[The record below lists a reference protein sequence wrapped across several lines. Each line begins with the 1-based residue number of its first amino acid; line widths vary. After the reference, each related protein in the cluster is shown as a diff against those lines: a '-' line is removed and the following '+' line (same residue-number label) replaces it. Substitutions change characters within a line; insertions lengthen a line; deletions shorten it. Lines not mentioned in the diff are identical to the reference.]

1 MAGEKE
7 KSTAK
12 PARTSK
18 KSGAVTVEEWEKAT
32 PQPER
37 YVLRLYVT
45 GINERSRQAIQNA
58 KAICE
63 EYLEGRY
70 DLEIIDVYKKPS
82 LAKGEQILA
91 VPTLVK
97 KLPLPLRRIVGNM
110 SEKERV
116 LLGLDLVP
124 KKK

>member
-1 MAGEKE
+1 MASERNKKNKPRPR
-7 KSTAK
+7 KSE
-12 PARTSK
+12 
-18 KSGAVTVEEWEKAT
+18 AVSPEEWEMRA
-32 PQPER
+32 PQR

-45 GINERSRQAIQNA
+45 GINERSIQAINNM
-58 KAICE
+58 KVICE
-63 EYLEGRY
+63 EYLKDRY
-70 DLEIIDVYKKPS
+70 DLEVVDVYKQPS

-97 KLPLPLRRIVGNM
+97 KLPLPLRRMVGDM
-110 SEKERV
+110 SQKERV